1 MAYER
6 ISVSRMAGA
15 LGAQLENVDLAQ
27 PHDPKQ
33 LDEVRDAL
41 HEYGVI
47 VLRDQDITSDQYLA
61 FARHFSDILPY
72 PLVSGLPDHPDIV
85 PVLKREEERVN
96 FGGIWHSDTTYL
108 EQPPMGSMLLA
119 KELPP
124 HGGDTIWSNMMM
136 AYETL
141 SGGMKTALEGLIAIN
156 SAKKGSAAATREDSR
171 KDGGARDDS
180 GLATTAEHPVVRTHP
195 STGKKSLYVNF
206 GHTTHFKGMT
216 ETESA
221 PILEYLFKHQIR
233 PEFTCQL
240 HWEIG
245 TLAFWDNRITQHLPI
260 NDYHGYR
267 RLLHRITLA
276 GEVPV

>member
-15 LGAQLENVDLAQ
+15 LGAQLGNVDLAQ

-108 EQPPMGSMLLA
+108 ERPPMGSMLLA

-124 HGGDTIWSNMMM
+124 RGGDTIWSNMMM

-141 SGGMKTALEGLIAIN
+141 SDGMKTALDGLIAIN

-195 STGKKSLYVNF
+195 STGKKRTGPKLV
-206 GHTTHFKGMT
+206 H
-216 ETESA
+216 
-221 PILEYLFKHQIR
+221 
-233 PEFTCQL
+233 
-240 HWEIG
+240 
-245 TLAFWDNRITQHLPI
+245 
-260 NDYHGYR
+260 
-267 RLLHRITLA
+267 
-276 GEVPV
+276 

>member
-1 MAYER
+1 MLYKR
-6 ISVSRMAGA
+6 ISVSPMAGA
-15 LGAQLENVDLAQ
+15 LGAELGNVDLAQ
-27 PHDPKQ
+27 QHDPEQ

-41 HEYGVI
+41 HEFGVI

-61 FARHFSDILPY
+61 FARHFGDILPY
-72 PLVSGLPDHPDIV
+72 PLVQGLPDHPDIV
-85 PVLKREEERVN
+85 PVLKKEDERVN

-108 EQPPMGSMLLA
+108 ERPPMGSMLLA

-124 HGGDTIWSNMMM
+124 QGGDTIWSNMMM

-141 SGGMKTALEGLIAIN
+141 SDGMKATLDGLIAIN
-156 SAKKGSAAATREDSR
+156 SSKKGSAAATRADRR
-171 KDGGARDDS
+171 KDASKNDS
-180 GLATTAEHPVVRTHP
+180 GLATTAEHPVIRTHP
-195 STGKKSLYVNF
+195 ATGKKSLYVNF

-216 ETESA
+216 EAESK
-221 PILEYLFKHQIR
+221 PVLEYLFKHQIR

-240 HWEIG
+240 RWEIG

-276 GEVPV
+276 GEKPS

>member
-1 MAYER
+1 MPYKR
-6 ISVSRMAGA
+6 ISVSPMAGA
-15 LGAQLENVDLAQ
+15 LGAELGNVDLAQ
-27 PHDPKQ
+27 QHDPEQ
-33 LDEVRDAL
+33 LDEVRGAL
-41 HEYGVI
+41 HEFGVI

-61 FARHFSDILPY
+61 FARHFGDILPY
-72 PLVSGLPDHPDIV
+72 PLVQGLPDHPDIV
-85 PVLKREEERVN
+85 PVLKKEDERVN

-108 EQPPMGSMLLA
+108 ERPPMGSMLLA

-124 HGGDTIWSNMMM
+124 QGGDTIWSNMMM

-141 SGGMKTALEGLIAIN
+141 SDGMKATLDGLIAIN
-156 SAKKGSAAATREDSR
+156 SSKKGSAAATRADRR
-171 KDGGARDDS
+171 KDASKNDS
-180 GLATTAEHPVVRTHP
+180 GLATTAEHPVIRTHP
-195 STGKKSLYVNF
+195 ATGKKSLYVNF

-216 ETESA
+216 EAESK

-240 HWEIG
+240 RWEIG
-245 TLAFWDNRITQHLPI
+245 MLAFWDNRITQHLPI

-276 GEVPV
+276 GEKPS

>member
-1 MAYER
+1 MAYQR

-15 LGAQLENVDLAQ
+15 LGAELSGIDLAR
-27 PHDPKQ
+27 PHEPAQ
-33 LDEVRDAL
+33 LDEVERAL
-41 HEYGVI
+41 YQFGVI
-47 VLRDQDITSDQYLA
+47 VLRDQDITSEQFLA
-61 FARHFSDILPY
+61 FARHFGEVLPY
-72 PLVSGLPDHPDIV
+72 PFVQGLPNHPNIV
-85 PVLKREEERVN
+85 PVLKKEDERVN
-96 FGGIWHSDTTYL
+96 FGGIWHSDTAYL
-108 EQPPMGSMLLA
+108 ERPPMGSMLLA

-124 HGGDTIWSNMMM
+124 QGGDTIWSNMMI
-136 AYETL
+136 AHDTL
-141 SGGMKTALEGLIAIN
+141 SDGMKLMLANLKAVN
-156 SAKKGSAAATREDSR
+156 SSKKGSAAATREDRR
-171 KDGGARDDS
+171 KDAAKNDS

-195 STGKKSLYVNF
+195 VTGAKSLYVNF
-206 GHTTHFKGMT
+206 GHTTQFVGMT
-216 ETESA
+216 EEESA
-221 PILEYLFKHQIR
+221 PILNYLFEHQRR

>member
-15 LGAQLENVDLAQ
+15 LGAELGCVDLAQ
-27 PHDPKQ
+27 PHDTEQ

-41 HEYGVI
+41 HEFGVI
-47 VLRDQDITSDQYLA
+47 VLRDQDITSEQYLA
-61 FARHFSDILPY
+61 FARHFGDILPY
-72 PLVSGLPDHPDIV
+72 PLVKGLPDYPDIV
-85 PVLKREEERVN
+85 PVLKKEDERVN

-108 EQPPMGSMLLA
+108 ERPPMGSMLLA

-124 HGGDTIWSNMMM
+124 QGGDTIWSNMMM

-141 SGGMKTALEGLIAIN
+141 SDGMKAALDGLIAIN

-171 KDGGARDDS
+171 KGDGARDDS

-195 STGKKSLYVNF
+195 ATGAKSLYVNF

-216 ETESA
+216 EAEST

-240 HWEIG
+240 HWEVG

-276 GEVPV
+276 GEVPA

>member
-1 MAYER
+1 MPYKR
-6 ISVSRMAGA
+6 ISVSPMAGA
-15 LGAQLENVDLAQ
+15 LGAELGNVDLAQ
-27 PHDPKQ
+27 QHDPEQ

-41 HEYGVI
+41 HEFGVI

-61 FARHFSDILPY
+61 FARHFGDILPY
-72 PLVSGLPDHPDIV
+72 PLVQGLPDHPDIV
-85 PVLKREEERVN
+85 PVLKKEDERVN

-108 EQPPMGSMLLA
+108 ERPPMGSMLLA
-119 KELPP
+119 KELPSQ
-124 HGGDTIWSNMMM
+124 GGDTIWSNMMM

-141 SGGMKTALEGLIAIN
+141 SDGMKATLDGLIAIN
-156 SAKKGSAAATREDSR
+156 SSKKGSAAATRADRR
-171 KDGGARDDS
+171 KDAAKNDS
-180 GLATTAEHPVVRTHP
+180 GLATTAEHPVIRTHP
-195 STGKKSLYVNF
+195 ATGKKSLYINF

-216 ETESA
+216 EAESK

-240 HWEIG
+240 RWEIS

-276 GEVPV
+276 GEKPS

>member
-1 MAYER
+1 
-6 ISVSRMAGA
+6 
-15 LGAQLENVDLAQ
+15 
-27 PHDPKQ
+27 
-33 LDEVRDAL
+33 
-41 HEYGVI
+41 
-47 VLRDQDITSDQYLA
+47 
-61 FARHFSDILPY
+61 
-72 PLVSGLPDHPDIV
+72 
-85 PVLKREEERVN
+85 
-96 FGGIWHSDTTYL
+96 
-108 EQPPMGSMLLA
+108 MGSMLLA

-141 SGGMKTALEGLIAIN
+141 SDGMKTALEGLIAIN

>member
-108 EQPPMGSMLLA
+108 ERPPMGSMLLA

-136 AYETL
+136 ANETL
-141 SGGMKTALEGLIAIN
+141 SDGMKTALEGLIAIN

>member
-6 ISVSRMAGA
+6 ISISRMSGA
-15 LGAQLENVDLAQ
+15 LGVELGNIDLSQ
-27 PHDPKQ
+27 PHDPEQ
-33 LDEVRDAL
+33 LNEVRDAL
-41 HEYGVI
+41 YEWGVI
-47 VLRDQDITSDQYLA
+47 ILRRQNITSEQYLT
-61 FARHFSDILPY
+61 FARHFGDILPY
-72 PLVSGLPDHPDIV
+72 PLVMGLPDYPDIV
-85 PVLKREEERVN
+85 PVLKKEDERVN

-108 EQPPMGSMLLA
+108 ERPPMGSMLLA

-124 HGGDTIWSNMMM
+124 QGGDTIWSNMIM

-141 SGGMKTALEGLIAIN
+141 SDGMKAMLDGLIAIN

-171 KDGGARDDS
+171 KDGGAKNNS
-180 GLATTAEHPVVRTHP
+180 GMATTAEHPVIRTHP
-195 STGKKSLYVNF
+195 VTGRKSLYVNF
-206 GHTTHFKGMT
+206 GHTTHFKGMS
-216 ETESA
+216 EAEST

-233 PEFTCQL
+233 PEFSCQL

-276 GEVPV
+276 GEKPV

>member
-15 LGAQLENVDLAQ
+15 LGAQLGNVDLAQ

-108 EQPPMGSMLLA
+108 ERPPMGSMLLA

-141 SGGMKTALEGLIAIN
+141 SDGMKTALEGLIAIN

>member
-108 EQPPMGSMLLA
+108 ERPPMGSMLLA

>member
-15 LGAQLENVDLAQ
+15 LGAQLGNVDLAQ

-108 EQPPMGSMLLA
+108 ERPPMGSMLLA

-141 SGGMKTALEGLIAIN
+141 SGGIKTALEGLIAIN

>member
-15 LGAQLENVDLAQ
+15 LGAQLGNVDLAQ

-108 EQPPMGSMLLA
+108 ERPPMGSMLLA

>member
-1 MAYER
+1 MPYKR
-6 ISVSRMAGA
+6 ISVSPMAGA
-15 LGAQLENVDLAQ
+15 LGAELGNVDLALQ
-27 PHDPKQ
+27 HDPEQ

-41 HEYGVI
+41 HEFGVI

-61 FARHFSDILPY
+61 FARHFGDILPY
-72 PLVSGLPDHPDIV
+72 PLVQGLPDHPDIV
-85 PVLKREEERVN
+85 PVLKKEDERVN

-108 EQPPMGSMLLA
+108 ERPPMGSMLLA

-124 HGGDTIWSNMMM
+124 QGGDTIWSNMMM

-141 SGGMKTALEGLIAIN
+141 SDGMKGTLEGLIAIN
-156 SAKKGSAAATREDSR
+156 SSKNGRAAATRADRR
-171 KDGGARDDS
+171 KDAAKNDS
-180 GLATTAEHPVVRTHP
+180 GLATTAEHPVIRTHP
-195 STGKKSLYVNF
+195 ATGKKSLYVNF

-216 ETESA
+216 EAEST
-221 PILEYLFKHQIR
+221 PILEYLSKHQIR

-240 HWEIG
+240 RWEIG

-276 GEVPV
+276 GEKPS